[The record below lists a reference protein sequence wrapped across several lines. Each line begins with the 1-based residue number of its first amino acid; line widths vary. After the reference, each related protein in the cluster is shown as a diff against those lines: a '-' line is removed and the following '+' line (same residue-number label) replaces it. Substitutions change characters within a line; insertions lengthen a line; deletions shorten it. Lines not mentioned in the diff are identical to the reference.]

1 MDAPD
6 SVVEALEL
14 LRADGYE
21 AEFQLVD
28 GCLRCDVSDRDCPA
42 TEAVVERLFRFEG
55 PSDPGDEMVVFGLR
69 DPSPV
74 TGVLASGFGPPP
86 TPGAGPPDRPGVAL
100 LEPLR
105 PCPTASWSDLGILVR
120 CAGACSS

>member
-1 MDAPD
+1 M
-6 SVVEALEL
+6 

-69 DPSPV
+69 DPV
-74 TGVLASGFGPPP
+74 TGHPGGAGLGIRPRRRPR
-86 TPGAGPPDRPGVAL
+86 GAGPPDRL
-100 LEPLR
+100 
-105 PCPTASWSDLGILVR
+105 ASRFSNR
-120 CAGACSS
+120 